1 LFLFPHC
8 LLPSSSYIYQ
18 VQNTRL
24 SLSLFDGLINH
35 SISTYPHHIEMIQD
49 LFRMITST
57 TSSPIINE
65 TTTSQRQGSS
75 QNSTKPVASTGFKYN
90 FDLSFL
96 GEVINLSLVK
106 EKET

>member
-1 LFLFPHC
+1 
-8 LLPSSSYIYQ
+8 
-18 VQNTRL
+18 
-24 SLSLFDGLINH
+24 
-35 SISTYPHHIEMIQD
+35 MIQD